1 MLTRLMTRA
10 PQSAGQKPLICKPRC
25 SGPDSAAVMA
35 SIVAF
40 ITRVKRPR
48 VRMINGKVKSC
59 MTGFISALIRPK
71 TAAIPIIFHHSPTK
85 DMPVISLIAA
95 ASESAFMI
103 SLNISCCIDVSSVFI
118 SIIVDKYSIYIANE
132 GKKQRITDGRWV
144 FIIPAF
150 LL

>member
-1 MLTRLMTRA
+1 
-10 PQSAGQKPLICKPRC
+10 
-25 SGPDSAAVMA
+25 
-35 SIVAF
+35 
-40 ITRVKRPR
+40 
-48 VRMINGKVKSC
+48 
-59 MTGFISALIRPK
+59 
-71 TAAIPIIFHHSPTK
+71 
-85 DMPVISLIAA
+85 
-95 ASESAFMI
+95 MI